1 MIKGYQSE
9 IMEVY
14 QKIRNEESRNLK
26 QRRSEIQALHPEILD
41 LDNDIHKLSLKL
53 SMTILKSSA
62 TEEEVNKIR
71 EDIMDIKAKKC
82 EKLVQYGYDPEYLN
96 MHYRCN
102 KCQDTGYIGIKKCDC
117 YREKLTKL
125 YYKDSELEE
134 ILIDNNF
141 DKFNLE
147 LFSSSKDN
155 YEKYSSRT
163 NMKNNLE
170 FIIKEFI
177 PNFNNNSDNLLFYG
191 TPGSGKT
198 FLSYC
203 IAKELLDRGFLVV
216 YKTSDELIRALKN
229 VKFNNNT
236 YLEKLLIDCDLL
248 IIDDLGSEQLNDFVA
263 TELFNLINRK
273 LLKKRKML
281 ISTNFTLAELAKH
294 YSERISSR
302 LLGNF
307 KLQKFYSEDIRI
319 KLNLSKNSR

>member
-9 IMEVY
+9 LMNVY
-14 QKIRNEESRNLK
+14 QKIRNEENHNLK
-26 QRRSEIQALHPEILD
+26 QRRAEIKALHPEIID
-41 LDNDIHKLSLKL
+41 LDNEIHKLSLKL

-62 TEEEVNKIR
+62 TEEEIQNIKDNIIDIR
-71 EDIMDIKAKKC
+71 AKKC
-82 EKLVQYGYDPEYLN
+82 EKLVQYGYNPEYLN

-102 KCQDTGYIGIKKCDC
+102 KCQDTGYIGVEKCDC
-117 YREKLTKL
+117 YREKLTRL
-125 YYKDSELEE
+125 YYKDSDLED
-134 ILIDNNF
+134 ILKDNNF
-141 DKFNLE
+141 SNFNIE

-155 YEKYSSRT
+155 YEKFSPRT
-163 NMKNNLE
+163 NMRNNLE
-170 FIIKEFI
+170 FVMKDFI
-177 PNFNNNSDNLLFYG
+177 PNFSTSSDNLLFYG

-203 IAKELLDRGFLVV
+203 IAKELLDRGFLVI
-216 YKTSDELIRALKN
+216 YKTSDELIRALKDI
-229 VKFNNNT
+229 KFNNNT
-236 YLEKLLIDCDLL
+236 YMEKLLIDCDLL
-248 IIDDLGSEQLNDFVA
+248 IIDDLGSEQLNDFIA

-273 LLKKRKML
+273 LLKKKKMI

-319 KLNLSKNSR
+319 KLNLAKK

>member
-9 IMEVY
+9 LMEVY
-14 QKIRNEESRNLK
+14 QKIRNEETHNLK
-26 QRRSEIQALHPEILD
+26 KRRAEIKALHPEIID
-41 LDNDIHKLSLKL
+41 LDNEIHKLSLKL
-53 SMTILKSSA
+53 SMTILKSNA
-62 TEEEVNKIR
+62 TEDQIQEIKDNIIDIR
-71 EDIMDIKAKKC
+71 AKKC

-102 KCQDTGYIGIKKCDC
+102 KCQDTGYIGIEKCDC

-134 ILIDNNF
+134 ILKDNNF
-141 DKFNLE
+141 SNFNIE
-147 LFSSSKDN
+147 LFSSSKDS
-155 YEKYSSRT
+155 YEKFSPRT
-163 NMKNNLE
+163 NMRNNLE
-170 FIIKEFI
+170 FIMKDFI
-177 PNFNNNSDNLLFYG
+177 PNFSNSSDNLLFYG

-203 IAKELLDRGFLVV
+203 IAKELLDRGFLVI
-216 YKTSDELIRALKN
+216 YKTSDELIKALKE
-229 VKFNNNT
+229 VRFNNNT
-236 YLEKLLIDCDLL
+236 YMEKLLIDCDLL

-263 TELFNLINRK
+263 TELFNLINKK
-273 LLKKRKML
+273 LLKKKKMI
-281 ISTNFTLAELAKH
+281 ISTNFTLAELSRH

-319 KLNLSKNSR
+319 KLNLSKR

>member
-9 IMEVY
+9 LMNVY
-14 QKIRNEESRNLK
+14 QKIRNEENHNLK
-26 QRRSEIQALHPEILD
+26 QRRAEIKALHPEIID
-41 LDNDIHKLSLKL
+41 LDNEIHKLSLKL

-62 TEEEVNKIR
+62 TEEEIQNIKDNIIDIR
-71 EDIMDIKAKKC
+71 AKKC
-82 EKLVQYGYDPEYLN
+82 EKLVQYGYNPEYLN

-102 KCQDTGYIGIKKCDC
+102 KCQDTGYIGVEKCDC
-117 YREKLTKL
+117 YREKLTRL
-125 YYKDSELEE
+125 YYKDSDLED
-134 ILIDNNF
+134 ILKDNNF
-141 DKFNLE
+141 SNFNIE

-155 YEKYSSRT
+155 YEKFSPRT
-163 NMKNNLE
+163 NMRNNLE
-170 FIIKEFI
+170 FLMKDFI
-177 PNFNNNSDNLLFYG
+177 PNFSTSSDNLLFYG

-203 IAKELLDRGFLVV
+203 IAKELLDRGFLVI
-216 YKTSDELIRALKN
+216 YKTSDELIRALKDI
-229 VKFNNNT
+229 KFNNNT
-236 YLEKLLIDCDLL
+236 YMEKLLIDCDLL

-273 LLKKRKML
+273 LLKKKKMI

-319 KLNLSKNSR
+319 KLNLAKK

>member
-9 IMEVY
+9 LMNVY
-14 QKIRNEESRNLK
+14 QKIRNEENHNLK
-26 QRRSEIQALHPEILD
+26 QRRAEIKALHPEIID
-41 LDNDIHKLSLKL
+41 LDNEIHKLSLKL

-62 TEEEVNKIR
+62 TEEEIQNIKDNIIDIR
-71 EDIMDIKAKKC
+71 AKKC
-82 EKLVQYGYDPEYLN
+82 EKLVQYGYNPEYLN

-102 KCQDTGYIGIKKCDC
+102 KCQDTGYIGVEKCDC
-117 YREKLTKL
+117 YREKLTRL
-125 YYKDSELEE
+125 YYKDSDLED
-134 ILIDNNF
+134 ILKDNNF
-141 DKFNLE
+141 SNFNIE

-155 YEKYSSRT
+155 YEKFSPRT
-163 NMKNNLE
+163 NMRNNLE
-170 FIIKEFI
+170 FVMKDFI
-177 PNFNNNSDNLLFYG
+177 PNFSTSSDNLLFYG

-203 IAKELLDRGFLVV
+203 IAKELLDRGFLVI
-216 YKTSDELIRALKN
+216 YKTSDELIRALKDI
-229 VKFNNNT
+229 KFNNNT
-236 YLEKLLIDCDLL
+236 YMEKLLIDCDLL

-273 LLKKRKML
+273 LLKKKKMI

-319 KLNLSKNSR
+319 KLNLAKK